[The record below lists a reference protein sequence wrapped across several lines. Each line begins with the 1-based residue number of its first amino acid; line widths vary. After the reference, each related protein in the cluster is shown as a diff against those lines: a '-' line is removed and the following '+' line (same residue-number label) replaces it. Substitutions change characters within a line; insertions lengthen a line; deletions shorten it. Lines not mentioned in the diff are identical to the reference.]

1 MKIVLMA
8 KVFLVV
14 GLPGSG
20 KSTHARRLA
29 IEHHALRLTPDDWM
43 IPLFGEP
50 EGEGKRDVLEGR
62 FITLALQLV
71 RLGTNMVLD
80 FGFWSR
86 EERLSLRWLFER
98 EGAEIELVYLA
109 VDRTTQ
115 LARIGS
121 RWNDS
126 PHATLPITAAELD
139 HWRAHFDT
147 PDAAELSGFE
157 PSEPPL
163 PWTSW
168 LAWAEDRWP
177 SLSTD

>member
-1 MKIVLMA
+1 VKIVLMA

-98 EGAEIELVYLA
+98 VGA
-109 VDRTTQ
+109 
-115 LARIGS
+115 
-121 RWNDS
+121 
-126 PHATLPITAAELD
+126 
-139 HWRAHFDT
+139 
-147 PDAAELSGFE
+147 
-157 PSEPPL
+157 
-163 PWTSW
+163 
-168 LAWAEDRWP
+168 
-177 SLSTD
+177 

>member
-126 PHATLPITAAELD
+126 PHATFPITAAELD